1 MKKLLQSLFILL
13 LVAGTAMAQNR
24 TVTGTVTDK
33 AAGKPVPGATIKIKG
48 TNVATLT
55 GANGTFSI
63 SVPQSATALEFSS
76 LGFATQ
82 SVTIG
87 ADNVVNIALEE
98 SSSELNEVIV
108 VAYGTVRK
116 ESYTGSASIVGGK
129 NFENRPNTSLQKSL
143 QGAAAGVQ
151 VTSTSGQPGA
161 ATAVR
166 VRGIGSLN
174 ATASPL
180 YVIDGIA
187 TTSGDLTQVA
197 QTADVLSALNPN
209 DIESVTILKD
219 AAATAIYGSR
229 GANGV
234 VLITTKQGRNGD
246 TRFNASVTT
255 GRSGQ
260 AVEKHDVLNAQEYYK
275 LYFDS
280 YYAQRL
286 AAGLAPDAAALAANT
301 LVRNRLT
308 VNPFNTANPFVAGG
322 DLAPGAALF
331 YDTNWR
337 DEVLRTGIT
346 NDVNISASGGSEK
359 FKFYT
364 SGGFFN
370 QKGIVIGSDFK
381 RYSGKINL
389 TNDVNEFF
397 SFGMN
402 TTLGRSDQNTP
413 AGAGGGANPVRFAD
427 INSNIYSLYV
437 RDASGNPVLDAQGKP
452 TYNYVNPVS
461 PDFNPVGLNEL
472 DEYFTQTTR
481 LSAIPYVQAKFLNG
495 FTAKAQLGFEYNG
508 IRERQFYNPSHGN
521 GVSVKGRGY
530 RYSREDVTTTY
541 VNTLTYDKAINNHNI
556 NVLVGQEAFRNK
568 LDDVYAQATNFAFPG
583 AEELVSAST
592 PNTATSQ
599 FTEERFSSFFSRL
612 SYNFSERYYLSGSF
626 RRDGASQFGAGNK
639 YGNFWAVGGAW
650 RISQEEFFK
659 NITIFNELK
668 LRASYGV
675 TGNNGIGRYAAQGL
689 YALGRNYEGQSGMVY
704 NQLANPNLQW
714 EKAKTAEVGVE
725 FSMLNRR
732 LSGEVSY
739 YERGSDGLLFEQPLS
754 RLTGF
759 NTITNNLASMDNTGI
774 EILLNGTPV
783 QTTNFTW
790 NVSFNISSNSNK
802 IKKLT
807 QAEVVDPLDGTKML
821 RVGEDRYQW
830 YLREYAGIDQADGRP
845 MWYMDDANGNK
856 ITTKTYAQAKQYTG
870 LGSALPDFTGGFN
883 NTLRYK
889 DFDLSAF
896 TYFSLGGKVYDL
908 LYAAL
913 SHSGIS
919 AGQQMSRDVLNAWS
933 PTNTSSTTPRFLPT
947 ANTDLSNSSSSRFLY
962 NGSYMRI
969 KNITLGY
976 TLNKA
981 WSSKA
986 RLSNVRV
993 FIMAENP
1000 FTLAKHKGMD
1010 PEVAL
1015 NGQSNND
1022 IPNIKTISAGLSLG
1036 F

>member
-1 MKKLLQSLFILL
+1 
-13 LVAGTAMAQNR
+13 
-24 TVTGTVTDK
+24 
-33 AAGKPVPGATIKIKG
+33 
-48 TNVATLT
+48 
-55 GANGTFSI
+55 
-63 SVPQSATALEFSS
+63 
-76 LGFATQ
+76 
-82 SVTIG
+82 
-87 ADNVVNIALEE
+87 LEE
-98 SSSELNEVIV
+98 SASDLNEVIV

-116 ESYTGSASIVGGK
+116 ESYTGSASVVNAK
-129 NFENRPNTSLQKSL
+129 NFADRPNTSLQKSL

-151 VTSTSGQPGA
+151 VTSTSGQPGS
-161 ATAVR
+161 ATQVR

-174 ATASPL
+174 ANASPL
-180 YVIDGIA
+180 YVVDGIA

-260 AVEKHDVLNAQEYYK
+260 AVQKHDVLNAQEYYK

-280 YYAQRL
+280 YYAQRI
-286 AAGLAPDAAALAANT
+286 AAGLAPAAAATAANAS
-301 LVRNRLT
+301 VISRLT
-308 VNPFNTANPFVAGG
+308 QAGAGGTRVNNPFNTITPFVAGG
-322 DLAPGAALF
+322 GLAPGATLL
-331 YDTNWR
+331 YDTDWR

-346 NDVNISASGGSEK
+346 NDVNVSASGGSEK

-370 QKGIVIGSDFK
+370 QKGIVIGS
-381 RYSGKINL
+381 
-389 TNDVNEFF
+389 
-397 SFGMN
+397 
-402 TTLGRSDQNTP
+402 
-413 AGAGGGANPVRFAD
+413 
-427 INSNIYSLYV
+427 
-437 RDASGNPVLDAQGKP
+437 
-452 TYNYVNPVS
+452 
-461 PDFNPVGLNEL
+461 DFNPVGLNEL

-508 IRERQFYNPSHGN
+508 LRERQFYNPVHGN
-521 GVSVKGRGY
+521 GVSVNGRGY
-530 RYSREDVTTTY
+530 RFSREDVTTTY
-541 VNTLTYDKAINNHNI
+541 VNTLTYDKSISNHNI

-583 AEELVSAST
+583 AEELVAASV
-592 PNTATSQ
+592 PNTATSE

-612 SYNFSERYYLSGSF
+612 NYNFNEKYYLSGSF
-626 RRDGASQFGAGNK
+626 RRDGASQFGSGNK
-639 YGNFWAVGGAW
+639 YGNFWSVGGAW
-650 RISQEEFFK
+650 RISQEAFFS
-659 NITIFNELK
+659 NVTLINELK

-689 YALGRNYEGQSGMVY
+689 YELGRNYEGQSGMVY
-704 NQLANPNLQW
+704 FQLANPELQW
-714 EKAKTAEVGVE
+714 EKAKTAEVGIE

-732 LSGEVSY
+732 LSGELSY
-739 YERGSDGLLFEQPLS
+739 YQRGSDGLLFEQPLS

-759 NTITNNLASMDNTGI
+759 NTITNNLASMDNNGV
-774 EILLNGTPV
+774 EILLNGTPI
-783 QTTNFTW
+783 QTTDFTW

-807 QAEVVDPLDGTKML
+807 QAEIVDPLDGTKML

-845 MWYMDDANGNK
+845 MWYMDDATGNK
-856 ITTKTYAQAKQYTG
+856 ITTKDYRLAKQYTG

-883 NTLRYK
+883 NTLSYK
-889 DFDLSAF
+889 NFDLSAF
-896 TYFSLGGKVYDL
+896 TYFSLGGKSYDL

-919 AGQQMSRDVLNAWS
+919 AGQQMSKDVLNA
-933 PTNTSSTTPRFLPT
+933 
-947 ANTDLSNSSSSRFLY
+947 
-962 NGSYMRI
+962 
-969 KNITLGY
+969 
-976 TLNKA
+976 
-981 WSSKA
+981 
-986 RLSNVRV
+986 
-993 FIMAENP
+993 
-1000 FTLAKHKGMD
+1000 
-1010 PEVAL
+1010 
-1015 NGQSNND
+1015 
-1022 IPNIKTISAGLSLG
+1022 
-1036 F
+1036 